1 MTGRA
6 ALGLVMLALGLSGCF
21 EERERLDTPVLS
33 LSLHD
38 DRVRA
43 GDTIRGALQARDAS
57 GLLEWRVIAR
67 SAFDTVRAYGSVG
80 EVTQLEQSFAL
91 PVVDTVPNGTAIE
104 IEAVVLDNQS
114 FLVARSDTVTVSP

>member
-1 MTGRA
+1 MSGRA
-6 ALGLVMLALGLSGCF
+6 ALGLVMLAMGLSACF

-33 LSLHD
+33 LSLID

-67 SAFDTVRAYGSVG
+67 SAFDTVRAYGSAG

-91 PVVDTVPNGTAIE
+91 PVVDTVPNGTLIE

-114 FLVARSDTVTVSP
+114 FLVGRSATVTVIP